1 MQQRG
6 TTVEDRGDL
15 HAALRRA
22 TASRHRALD
31 DALAFARTPL
41 TRERY
46 VAFLQGSLRVLAVL
60 EPALARWPGAGVEA
74 LRVAS
79 LRADLRTLG
88 RSCDAGHA
96 DVRGPESLAEAFGAA
111 YVVEGSALGGR
122 VLAGVVQRA
131 LGERTPTSYLRLRG
145 GATHAHW
152 QHWLARLQAF
162 EADTHSHERAST
174 CTMACTTFDSYAR
187 SLAQE
192 SPVTA

>member
-1 MQQRG
+1 MQQRV
-6 TTVEDRGDL
+6 TKPAYREDL

-31 DALAFARTPL
+31 EALAPGRTPL

-46 VAFLQGSLRVLAVL
+46 IAFLQGSLRVLAVL

-79 LRADLRTLG
+79 LVADLRALG
-88 RSCDAGHA
+88 GCLDGGHA
-96 DVRGPESLAEAFGAA
+96 DVRVPASLAEAFGAA

-122 VLAGVVQRA
+122 ALAMVVQLA
-131 LGERTPTSYLRLRG
+131 LGERTPMSYLRLRG
-145 GATHAHW
+145 EATGSHW
-152 QHWLARLQAF
+152 QRWLALLQAF
-162 EADTHSHERAST
+162 DADADSDQRASA

-187 SLAQE
+187 ALAPE